1 MALGERLID
10 RALALTCIEA
20 FLGTAFEGGRHQ
32 RRVDKLTAISNGRL
46 ELE

>member
-1 MALGERLID
+1 LID
-10 RALALTCIEA
+10 WALALKCVEA

-32 RRVDKLTAISNGRL
+32 WRVDKLTGIGNDHL

>member
-1 MALGERLID
+1 LID
-10 RALALTCIEA
+10 WALAITCIEV

-32 RRVDKLTAISNGRL
+32 RRVDKLTAIGNGRS

>member
-1 MALGERLID
+1 LGERLID
-10 RALALTCIEA
+10 RALALTCVGA

-32 RRVDKLTAISNGRL
+32 RRVDKLAAIGNDRQ